1 MSLHVYEFQR
11 EFAKRYAA
19 EGLRQGLLLAIKGL
33 TQVLGISLSAEQRET
48 LEKADAERLAATYE
62 VVLSSKRWPAVE
74 LEHGLEELMPLHGHA
89 FLSEFAKKYA
99 EQGYKQ
105 CYEEGYREG
114 YKEGLKEGL
123 VRAIEGLTTML
134 GISLSAEQRETLAKA
149 DAERLEAIHEALCSS
164 KQWPADGAANLV

>member
-11 EFAKRYAA
+11 EFAKRYAG
-19 EGLRQGLLLAIKGL
+19 EGLRQGLLLAINGL

-48 LEKADAERLAATYE
+48 LEKADAERLAAIYE

-74 LEHGLEELMPLHGHA
+74 LEQGLEEFMPLHGHA

-123 VRAIEGLTTML
+123 VRAIEGITEVL
-134 GISLSAEQRETLAKA
+134 GISLSAEQRATLAKA
-149 DAERLEAIHEALCSS
+149 DVERLEAIYEALLSS
-164 KQWPADGAANLV
+164 KQWPDSGWS